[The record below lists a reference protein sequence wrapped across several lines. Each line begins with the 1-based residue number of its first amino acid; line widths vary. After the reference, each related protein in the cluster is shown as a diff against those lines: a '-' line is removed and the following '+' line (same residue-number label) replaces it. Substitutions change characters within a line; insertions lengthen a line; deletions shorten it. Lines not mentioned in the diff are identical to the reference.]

1 MKNILVTGSEGFIAK
16 HLITKLNNI
25 GHNVIGIDIKNG
37 KDLSDYNTLK
47 CNTLSNT

>member
-16 HLITKLNNI
+16 HLITKLNKI

-37 KDLSDYNTLK
+37 KDLSNYNTLK
-47 CNTLSNT
+47 CITQPI